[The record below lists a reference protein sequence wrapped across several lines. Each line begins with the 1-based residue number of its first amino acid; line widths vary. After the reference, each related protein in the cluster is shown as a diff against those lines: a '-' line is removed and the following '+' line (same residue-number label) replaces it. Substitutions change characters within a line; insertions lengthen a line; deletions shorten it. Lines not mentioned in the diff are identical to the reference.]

1 MVSVTLTTG
10 IASLVSPGIP
20 NYSLDKLRVVAV
32 FFGVVTA
39 VRSPRRMALPE
50 ATIRCA
56 HSTNH
61 A

>member
-10 IASLVSPGIP
+10 IASLVSPRIP

-32 FFGVVTA
+32 FFGVVTG

-50 ATIRCA
+50 TTIRCRR
-56 HSTNH
+56 
-61 A
+61 